1 MTREEAIET
10 LVKLQ
15 YIIDGEDSHWN
26 IPMHVVF
33 DAILTVVEELRKD
46 DIIIK
51 NPYEQGLKDAWECA
65 KKISVTEDSNYKVF
79 AEIFNKENGNEC
91 ISTLDVIEKCSI
103 ADVMQKIKDY
113 EEKEKEKI
121 KVGDEVQDIYFGE
134 KMIVIE
140 TYSDGTLDGF
150 SFSYGLLSNRDATNW
165 KKTGKFYP
173 EAGAIAR
180 TLHQA
185 RGEK

>member
-46 DIIIK
+46 NIIIK
-51 NPYEQGLKDAWECA
+51 NSYEQGLKDAWECA
-65 KKISVTEDSNYKVF
+65 KKISATEDSNYKVF
-79 AEIFNKENGNEC
+79 AEIFNKENENEC

-103 ADVMQKIKDY
+103 TDVMQKIKDY
-113 EEKEKEKI
+113 EEKI
-121 KVGDEVQDIYFGE
+121 KVGDEVQDIHFGE

-140 TYSDGTLDGF
+140 TYSDGGLDGF
-150 SFSYGLLSNRDATNW
+150 NFHRGLLSNRDATNW

-173 EAGAIAR
+173 EAEAIAR
-180 TLHQA
+180 ILHQA
-185 RGEK
+185 RRERNND